1 MQKFISWLGGFV
13 SADQLDKFEF
23 SSSAEDRAAAAA
35 REAAAEK
42 WESGAGL
49 AAWRVSE
56 LAA

>member
-1 MQKFISWLGGFV
+1 MENFIKWLGGFV
-13 SADQLDKFEF
+13 SADQLAKFEF
-23 SSSAEDRAAAAA
+23 VSSKAEREAVAA

-42 WESGAGL
+42 WESGAGF